1 VRFHVSDRSDEI
13 LKSLGKLKPNEMRE
27 IIENLA
33 SQSPHA
39 EKWPTP
45 ELDKL
50 AQLAHLPNRLSA
62 EDIIERASLRA
73 ETKYYHITDG
83 LFETVVS
90 SQDAKDLSEAYKV
103 AYEDRLHP
111 WYFTRG
117 LKPTNSP
124 IERPHKILN
133 HDEYVD
139 WLRRE

>member
-1 VRFHVSDRSDEI
+1 MSDRSDEI

-62 EDIIERASLRA
+62 EDIINRATINEQSF
-73 ETKYYHITDG
+73 YWHIVDG
-83 LFETVVS
+83 LFDCMVDSRDAATEQEAIDFAYNPEQMQPWYSTSKRMATLIGLQPKKVS
-90 SQDAKDLSEAYKV
+90 SKEFRAWIRKES
-103 AYEDRLHP
+103 
-111 WYFTRG
+111 T
-117 LKPTNSP
+117 
-124 IERPHKILN
+124 
-133 HDEYVD
+133 
-139 WLRRE
+139 